1 MRFKTLSEKSDVFA
15 LTCRFDASQSK
26 TLSAGVRERFREKQK
41 KKKKERRDDDD
52 DAVFLRV
59 VL

>member
-1 MRFKTLSEKSDVFA
+1 
-15 LTCRFDASQSK
+15 
-26 TLSAGVRERFREKQK
+26 LSAGVRERFREKQK